1 MRVSSVWNLA
11 VVGLAGLV
19 LAAGLFG
26 LAQYSPTGN
35 GNGNGNGSM
44 IQNLPNSRPQAG
56 LGGVMET
63 DSIFAEKRL
72 RAMNADRQK
81 SMVSDADKLVKLAR
95 QLDAEVASNP
105 TDELTPEELRKV
117 AEIEKLAH
125 NVKAKMA
132 QSFGGGPQLRPS
144 PVPLGGPGLH

>member
-35 GNGNGNGSM
+35 GNGNGSM
-44 IQNLPNSRPQAG
+44 IQNLPNSRPQ
-56 LGGVMET
+56 GGFGGTMET
-63 DSIFAEKRL
+63 DSIFAEQRL
-72 RAMNADRQK
+72 RAMNADRQR

>member
-1 MRVSSVWNLA
+1 MKVSSVWKSA
-11 VVGLAGLV
+11 VVGLAGV
-19 LAAGLFG
+19 SLAAALFG
-26 LAQYSPTGN
+26 VAQYSPTGN
-35 GNGNGNGSM
+35 GGVM
-44 IQNLPNSRPQAG
+44 IQNIPSTRPQAG
-56 LGGVMET
+56 LGGIMET
-63 DSIFAEKRL
+63 DPMFAEKRL
-72 RAMNADRQK
+72 RALNADRQK

-95 QLDAEVASNP
+95 QLDEEIASNS

-132 QSFGGGPQLRPS
+132 QSFGVGPEVRPS